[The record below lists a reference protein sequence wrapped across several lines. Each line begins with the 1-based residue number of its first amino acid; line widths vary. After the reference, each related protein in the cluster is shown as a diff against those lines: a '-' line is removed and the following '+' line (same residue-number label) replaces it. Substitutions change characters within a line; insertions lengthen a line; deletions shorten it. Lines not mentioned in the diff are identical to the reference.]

1 MNAPATPPAP
11 LPLWRERSAGL
22 LLTAAVAGASM
33 LAATLPWMQAHGL
46 SALTLAIVLGMLV
59 GNTVYSR
66 IGAACGPGVG
76 YAKHWLLRAGIVL
89 YGARLTFQDI
99 GHVGAAGLLIDL
111 LVVCSTFALAWWAGT
126 RWFGME
132 REEALL
138 IGAGSS
144 VCGAAAV
151 MAAEPVVRGRAA
163 QVAVAVATVVVFG
176 TVSMFLYPLL
186 YDLAR
191 DAGWSWMNERAYG
204 LFAGSTIHEVA
215 QVVGAGR
222 AVGQQAA
229 DNAVIV
235 KMVRVILLAPGL
247 VLLSALL
254 ARGKTP
260 RGEGAKEA
268 VRIVVPWFAFGFIG
282 VIALHSLPVW
292 PQPFVGTVVGVDNVL
307 LAMAMAALG
316 LTTHASALRQ
326 AGLKP
331 LLLAALL
338 FGWLLTGGLAINL
351 GVSALFV

>member
-1 MNAPATPPAP
+1 MHSPSPSPTLVA
-11 LPLWRERSAGL
+11 WRERVPGL
-22 LLTAAVAGASM
+22 LLTAAVAGLSM
-33 LAATLPWMQAHGL
+33 LAAVLPWMQAHGL
-46 SALTLAIVLGMLV
+46 SALTLAIVLGMIV
-59 GNTVYSR
+59 GNTVYPR
-66 IGAACGPGVG
+66 LGASCGPGVG
-76 YAKHWLLRAGIVL
+76 HAKHWLLRAGIVL

-99 GHVGAAGLLIDL
+99 GHIGATGLVIDVL
-111 LVVCSTFALAWWAGT
+111 MVCSTFALAWWAGT

-176 TVSMFLYPLL
+176 TLSMFLYPML
-186 YDLAR
+186 YELAR
-191 DAGWSWMNERAYG
+191 ATGWSWVNERVYG

-229 DNAVIV
+229 DAAVIV

-247 VLLSALL
+247 LLLSALL
-254 ARGKTP
+254 ARSRQAGGTDEP
-260 RGEGAKEA
+260 GP
-268 VRIVVPWFAFGFIG
+268 RIVVPWFAFGFIG

-292 PQPFVGTVVGVDNVL
+292 PQPLVAAAVSVDNVL

-316 LTTHASALRQ
+316 LTTQAVALRQ
-326 AGLKP
+326 AGVRP
-331 LLLAALL
+331 LLLASVLS
-338 FGWLLTGGLAINL
+338 GWLLLGGLAINL
-351 GVSALFV
+351 GVSSLLG

>member
-1 MNAPATPPAP
+1 MNAPATSPA
-11 LPLWRERSAGL
+11 LLLWRERSAGL

-46 SALTLAIVLGMLV
+46 SALTVAIVLGMLV
-59 GNTVYSR
+59 GNTVYPR
-66 IGAACGPGVG
+66 IGGACGPGVG
-76 YAKHWLLRAGIVL
+76 HAKHWLLRAGIVL

-99 GHVGAAGLLIDL
+99 GHVGAEGLLIDL

-254 ARGKTP
+254 ARGKA
-260 RGEGAKEA
+260 RGQTADEA

-292 PQPFVGTVVGVDNVL
+292 PQPLVGAVVGVDNVL

-351 GVSALFV
+351 GVSALFG

>member
-1 MNAPATPPAP
+1 MNAPATSPA
-11 LPLWRERSAGL
+11 LLLWRERSAGL

-46 SALTLAIVLGMLV
+46 SALTLSIVLGMLV
-59 GNTVYSR
+59 GNTVYPR
-66 IGAACGPGVG
+66 IGGACGPGVG

-99 GHVGAAGLLIDL
+99 GHVGAEGLLIDL

-186 YDLAR
+186 YEIAR
-191 DAGWSWMNERAYG
+191 DAGWSWASERAYG

-215 QVVGAGR
+215 QVVGAGH

-229 DNAVIV
+229 DSAVIV

-254 ARGKTP
+254 ARGKA
-260 RGEGAKEA
+260 RGQTADEA

-292 PQPFVGTVVGVDNVL
+292 PQPFVGAVVGVDNVL

-351 GVSALFV
+351 GVSALFG

>member
-1 MNAPATPPAP
+1 MNAPATSPA
-11 LPLWRERSAGL
+11 LLLWRERSAGL

-59 GNTVYSR
+59 GNTVYPR
-66 IGAACGPGVG
+66 IGGACGPGVG

-99 GHVGAAGLLIDL
+99 GHVGAEGLLIDL
-111 LVVCSTFALAWWAGT
+111 LVVCSTFALAWLAGT

-191 DAGWSWMNERAYG
+191 DAGWSWASERAYG

-215 QVVGAGR
+215 QVVGAGH

-229 DNAVIV
+229 DSAVIV

-254 ARGKTP
+254 ARGKA
-260 RGEGAKEA
+260 RGQTADEA

-292 PQPFVGTVVGVDNVL
+292 PQPLVGAVVGVDNVL

-331 LLLAALL
+331 LLLAAVL

-351 GVSALFV
+351 GVSALFG

>member
-1 MNAPATPPAP
+1 MNAPATSPA
-11 LPLWRERSAGL
+11 LLLWRERSAGL

-59 GNTVYSR
+59 GNTVYPR
-66 IGAACGPGVG
+66 IGGACGPGVG
-76 YAKHWLLRAGIVL
+76 HAKHWLLRAGIVL

-99 GHVGAAGLLIDL
+99 GHVGAEGLLIDL

-191 DAGWSWMNERAYG
+191 DAGWSWASERAYG

-215 QVVGAGR
+215 QVVGAGH

-229 DNAVIV
+229 DSAVIV

-254 ARGKTP
+254 ARGKA
-260 RGEGAKEA
+260 RGQTADEA

-282 VIALHSLPVW
+282 VIALQSLPVW
-292 PQPFVGTVVGVDNVL
+292 PQPFVGAVVGVDNVL

-331 LLLAALL
+331 LLLAAVL

-351 GVSALFV
+351 GVSALFG

>member
-1 MNAPATPPAP
+1 MNAPATSPA
-11 LPLWRERSAGL
+11 LLLWRERSAGL

-46 SALTLAIVLGMLV
+46 SALTLSIVLGMLV
-59 GNTVYSR
+59 GNTVYPR
-66 IGAACGPGVG
+66 IGGACGPGVG

-99 GHVGAAGLLIDL
+99 GHVGAEGLLIDL

-191 DAGWSWMNERAYG
+191 DAGWSWASERAYG

-215 QVVGAGR
+215 QVVGAGH

-229 DNAVIV
+229 DSAVIV

-254 ARGKTP
+254 ARGKA
-260 RGEGAKEA
+260 RGQTADEA

-292 PQPFVGTVVGVDNVL
+292 PQPFVGAVVGVDNVL

-331 LLLAALL
+331 LLLAAVL

-351 GVSALFV
+351 GVSALFG

>member
-1 MNAPATPPAP
+1 MNAPASHPAL
-11 LPLWRERSAGL
+11 LPWRERSAGL

-59 GNTVYSR
+59 GNTVYPR
-66 IGAACGPGVG
+66 IGGACGPGVG

-99 GHVGAAGLLIDL
+99 GHVGAEGLLIDL

-191 DAGWSWMNERAYG
+191 DAGWSWASERAYG

-215 QVVGAGR
+215 QVVGAGH

-229 DNAVIV
+229 DSAVIV

-254 ARGKTP
+254 ARGKA
-260 RGEGAKEA
+260 RGQTADEA

-292 PQPFVGTVVGVDNVL
+292 PQPFVGAVVGVDNVL

-331 LLLAALL
+331 LLLAAVL

-351 GVSALFV
+351 GVSALFG

>member
-1 MNAPATPPAP
+1 MNAPATSPA
-11 LPLWRERSAGL
+11 LLLWRERSAGL

-59 GNTVYSR
+59 GNTVYPR
-66 IGAACGPGVG
+66 IGGACGPGVG

-99 GHVGAAGLLIDL
+99 GHVGAEGLLIDL
-111 LVVCSTFALAWWAGT
+111 LVVCSTFALAWLAGT

-186 YDLAR
+186 YEIAR
-191 DAGWSWMNERAYG
+191 DAGWSWASERAYG

-215 QVVGAGR
+215 QVVGAGH

-229 DNAVIV
+229 DSAVIV

-254 ARGKTP
+254 ARGKA
-260 RGEGAKEA
+260 RGQTADEA

-292 PQPFVGTVVGVDNVL
+292 PQPFVGAVVGVDNVL

-351 GVSALFV
+351 GVSALFG

>member
-1 MNAPATPPAP
+1 MNAPATSPA
-11 LPLWRERSAGL
+11 LLLWRERSAGL

-33 LAATLPWMQAHGL
+33 LAVTLPWMQAHGL

-59 GNTVYSR
+59 GNTVYPR
-66 IGAACGPGVG
+66 IGGACGPGVG

-191 DAGWSWMNERAYG
+191 DAGWSWASERAYG

-215 QVVGAGR
+215 QVVGAGH

-229 DNAVIV
+229 DSAVIV

-254 ARGKTP
+254 ARGKA
-260 RGEGAKEA
+260 RGQTADEA

-292 PQPFVGTVVGVDNVL
+292 PQPLVGAVVGVDNVL

-331 LLLAALL
+331 LLLAAVL

-351 GVSALFV
+351 GVSALFG